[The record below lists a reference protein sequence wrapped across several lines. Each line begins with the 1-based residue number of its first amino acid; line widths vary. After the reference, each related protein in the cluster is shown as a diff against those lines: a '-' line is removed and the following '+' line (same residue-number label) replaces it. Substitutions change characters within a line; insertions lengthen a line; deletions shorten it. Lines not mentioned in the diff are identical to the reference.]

1 MSVKLITAPER
12 GGRTFVIGIAILGIV
27 AGAQLLLALWVVL
40 FGAPKGFL
48 GLPAARAAYTDPAAE
63 VSTVRSE
70 TIELP
75 TAAPAVPFDPTTLP
89 SPLPPLAAVAQTIPM
104 ADPISTLPPNS
115 ELSAAIHDAHRIE
128 APAANELFEKALKS
142 REEGDT
148 QGALTSLKK
157 ADALSPQ
164 HPMILA
170 EMATTY
176 HQMGQDKKAAE
187 YWEAVHLMGSKAGAY
202 WDLANMALS
211 GKGLE
216 KTDNQVNSVLQI
228 TRHTAQTVT
237 PQANESERVVLKI
250 HLKATGDENQD
261 LRGDD
266 MELRVFFYDLV
277 NNSNF
282 ERSVAVTNHRYPTK
296 PYDWKGG
303 SEEIIEADYMLPK
316 LNDEEK
322 AILGNRH
329 YFGYVIEL
337 YYRDILQDMVANPR
351 RLARQSQSAPA
362 PQEFPGSPLF
372 PNSPPGAN

>member
-12 GGRTFVIGIAILGIV
+12 GGRTFVIGVSILGIV

-40 FGAPKGFL
+40 FGAPHGF
-48 GLPAARAAYTDPAAE
+48 LPAARPVYADPTA
-63 VSTVRSE
+63 VNTVRSE
-70 TIELP
+70 AIELP
-75 TAAPAVPFDPTTLP
+75 AAIPGQVDAIPLPLPVPP
-89 SPLPPLAAVAQTIPM
+89 SPAAIPAAAM
-104 ADPISTLPPNS
+104 ADPVLPLPAGS
-115 ELSAAIHDAHRIE
+115 ELAAAIHDAHRIE
-128 APAANELFEKALKS
+128 APAANELFEKALKA

-176 HQMGQDKKAAE
+176 QQMGQDKKAAE
-187 YWEAVHLMGSKAGAY
+187 HWEVVHLMGSKAGAY

-211 GKGLE
+211 GQGLE
-216 KTDNQVNSVLQI
+216 KTDNQVNSVLQV

-237 PQANESERVVLKI
+237 PQSNESERVVLKI
-250 HLKATGDENQD
+250 HLKDTGDESVE
-261 LRGDD
+261 LKGDN
-266 MELRVFFYDLV
+266 MELRVFFFDLV
-277 NNSNF
+277 NNTNF
-282 ERSVAVTNHRYPTK
+282 ERSVAVTNHRWPTQ

-303 SEEIIEADYMLPK
+303 SEEIIEVDYILPK

-337 YYRDILQDMVANPR
+337 YYRDVLQDMVANPR
-351 RLARQSQSAPA
+351 RLARQSQTSPT